1 LIPQSCFRSEAQDFF
16 ASRLPASYNIHSV
29 FRTLTTGKQSLIQG
43 GIMQVLT
50 TEEINAV
57 SAGLSTEEAGVIA
70 GVFAAGAAMTGSFA
84 LVPGLHSPF
93 AGGISA
99 LMAFG
104 AGVFGIYAAS
114 DS

>member
-1 LIPQSCFRSEAQDFF
+1 M
-16 ASRLPASYNIHSV
+16 
-29 FRTLTTGKQSLIQG
+29 IQG
-43 GIMQVLT
+43 GVMQVLSI
-50 TEEINAV
+50 EEINAV
-57 SAGLSTEEAGVIA
+57 SAGLSSDEAGVIS

-84 LVPGLHSPF
+84 LVPGPHTPF